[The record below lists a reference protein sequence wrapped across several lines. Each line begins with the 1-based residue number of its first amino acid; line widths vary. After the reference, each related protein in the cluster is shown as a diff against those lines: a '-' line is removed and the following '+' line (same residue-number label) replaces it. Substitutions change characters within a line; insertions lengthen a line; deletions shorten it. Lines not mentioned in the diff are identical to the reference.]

1 MFPAIFSHFR
11 EDSCVMKKYYSSGH
25 ACTFSLR
32 DWHLFDEVMFVIFPP
47 ITRFSIERVA
57 ELLGLAFIKKYL

>member
-1 MFPAIFSHFR
+1 M
-11 EDSCVMKKYYSSGH
+11 EKYYNRNH
-25 ACTFSLR
+25 ACIFSLR

-57 ELLGLAFIKKYL
+57 ELLGLAFIKKYLRVF

>member
-1 MFPAIFSHFR
+1 M
-11 EDSCVMKKYYSSGH
+11 EKYYSSGH

-32 DWHLFDEVMFVIFPP
+32 DWDLFDEVMFVIFPP

-57 ELLGLAFIKKYL
+57 ELLGLAFIEKYL